1 MPKSKLTLIVDGN
14 WLLMSRLSVLNNR
27 FADDYELNQELKL
40 LMIKSINIVL
50 KNFPDIDNVIF
61 VADGGSWRNNLEIP
75 DYLIKECEEDG
86 VPVGYKE
93 NRVKSDDIN
102 WELLFKSYDEFI
114 TNLKECGITACQEN
128 NVEGDDWCYHWSTL
142 LNSQETNC
150 IIWTKDN
157 DLKQL
162 VHIDSNKCFTVWW
175 NADNGLYIEDFPEE
189 NFNFLFN
196 TEFNINE
203 DLLEHIKAK
212 SKEVFKINK
221 NDIIIDKIIR
231 GDAGDNIYPILV
243 KKSKARKYRVSAKE
257 LDLSLDYKNENA
269 VHNYIYN
276 LINSKKYAGSI
287 NKSLENIEDHFNF
300 NRKLV
305 VLEKESYPQEILDIF
320 NQYNDYTVSKDTS
333 LAENKI
339 QAESNKLKGI
349 LDII

>member
-61 VADGGSWRNNLEIP
+61 VADGGSWRNSLEIP
-75 DYLIKECEEDG
+75 EYLIKECEEEG

-93 NRVKSDDIN
+93 NRVRSEDIN

-114 TNLKECGITACQEN
+114 SNLKECGITACQEN

-175 NADNGLYIEDFPEE
+175 NADNGLFIEDFPEE

-203 DLLEHIKAK
+203 DLLEHLKAK
-212 SKEVFKINK
+212 SKEVYKINK

-231 GDAGDNIYPILV
+231 GDAGDNIYPIFI
-243 KKSKARKYRVSAKE
+243 KKSKSRKYRVSSKE
-257 LDLSLDYKNENA
+257 LDFSLNYKDKNA
-269 VHNYIYN
+269 VHNYISN
-276 LINSKKYAGSI
+276 LINSKKYAGYV
-287 NKSLENIEDHFNF
+287 NKSLEDIEDHFNL
-300 NRKLV
+300 NRRLV

-320 NQYNDYTVSKDTS
+320 DQYNDYTISKDTS